1 MGGSGN
7 HTPRLSRRPALAAH
21 RLAFE
26 GRHWPRTAETMVGL
40 KRLRNIRE
48 CVEQVLE
55 DQIPGDLI
63 ETGVWRGGSCIYMRA
78 ILAAHEIGDRTVWVA
93 DSFEGLPPP
102 TLPQDEGLNFNE
114 SPELAVGVD
123 EVRANFE
130 RYGLLDDQ
138 VRFLIG
144 WFADTLPGP
153 VRQLAVL
160 RLDGDLYES
169 TWDAMTALEPLVSP
183 GGFVIVDDYGVYRSV
198 PQGGAR
204 LSDPKRDH
212 VPHRA
217 DRRFRGLLAQGVDG
231 KRPLTVVLFAR
242 KPTTAGHSGDRPQA
256 VRERGPPAFHRRYE
270 APRSDTPD
278 SLRQLRIA
286 SRRALEPRKPA
297 PVRRMMRELNALGD
311 VW

>member
-1 MGGSGN
+1 MVREITRRGYRVVQ
-7 HTPRLSRRPALAAH
+7 PSRATDWH
-21 RLAFE
+21 FE
-26 GRHWPRTAETMVGL
+26 GRHWPRSAETMVGL

-78 ILAAHEIGDRTVWVA
+78 ILAAHEISDRTVWVA

-102 TLPQDEGLNFNE
+102 TLPQDEAFDFHE
-114 SPELAVGVD
+114 FPELAVGVD

-153 VRQLAVL
+153 VKQLAVL

-169 TWDAMTALEPLVSP
+169 TWDTMTALEPLVSP
-183 GGFVIVDDYGVYRSV
+183 GGFVIIDDYGDIEACRKAVHDYRTNNEITSPIEQIDYSGV
-198 PQGGAR
+198 FWRKAPCRLQGLASDRTGHRPSSRHGVARNRIGITTSSGCPPWHTNHDEEEGHVCDRDRPAPR
-204 LSDPKRDH
+204 LS
-212 VPHRA
+212 
-217 DRRFRGLLAQGVDG
+217 RRRGA
-231 KRPLTVVLFAR
+231 
-242 KPTTAGHSGDRPQA
+242 
-256 VRERGPPAFHRRYE
+256 
-270 APRSDTPD
+270 
-278 SLRQLRIA
+278 
-286 SRRALEPRKPA
+286 
-297 PVRRMMRELNALGD
+297 
-311 VW
+311 

>member
-1 MGGSGN
+1 MLA
-7 HTPRLSRRPALAAH
+7 PRGPRAVGCSVAMVASFGENTGERSPRASVAGIPCCAMSDRATALYLDLLEQVLTRSLCRDDYLRDIRPRGWKRWVVREITRRGYRVVQPTRPTDWL
-21 RLAFE
+21 E
-26 GRHWPRTAETMVGL
+26 GRQWPRTAETMVGL

-78 ILAAHEIGDRTVWVA
+78 ILAAHEISDRTVWVA

-102 TLPQDEGLNFNE
+102 TLPQDEGLNLNE
-114 SPELAVGVD
+114 YPELAVGVD

-169 TWDAMTALEPLVSP
+169 TWDAMTALEPLVS
-183 GGFVIVDDYGVYRSV
+183 
-198 PQGGAR
+198 
-204 LSDPKRDH
+204 
-212 VPHRA
+212 RA
-217 DRRFRGLLAQGVDG
+217 G
-231 KRPLTVVLFAR
+231 
-242 KPTTAGHSGDRPQA
+242 S
-256 VRERGPPAFHRRYE
+256 
-270 APRSDTPD
+270 
-278 SLRQLRIA
+278 
-286 SRRALEPRKPA
+286 
-297 PVRRMMRELNALGD
+297 
-311 VW
+311 

>member
-1 MGGSGN
+1 MVREITRRGYRVVQR
-7 HTPRLSRRPALAAH
+7 PRPTDWL
-21 RLAFE
+21 E
-26 GRHWPRTAETMVGL
+26 GRQWPRTAETMVGL

-78 ILAAHEIGDRTVWVA
+78 ILAAHEISDRTVWVA

-102 TLPQDEGLNFNE
+102 TLPQDEGLNLNA

-138 VRFLIG
+138 VQFLIG

-153 VRQLAVL
+153 VKQLALL

-169 TWDAMTALEPLVSP
+169 TWDAVAALEPYVSR
-183 GGFVIVDDYGVYRSV
+183 GGFVIVDDYGLFEACRQAVHDYRT
-198 PQGGAR
+198 QNEIT
-204 LSDPKRDH
+204 

-217 DRRFRGLLAQGVDG
+217 DRPDRRLPNPVTISERIVGNRDSFHVDG
-231 KRPLTVVLFAR
+231 ELHHAR
-242 KPTTAGHSGDRPQA
+242 VTGHNIEQACPTAVDAVGSAKTSLLVGRGARATNPPYRAG
-256 VRERGPPAFHRRYE
+256 
-270 APRSDTPD
+270 
-278 SLRQLRIA
+278 
-286 SRRALEPRKPA
+286 
-297 PVRRMMRELNALGD
+297 
-311 VW
+311 

>member
-1 MGGSGN
+1 MSDRATALYLDLMEQVLTRSLFRDDYLRDIRPTGWKRWVVREITRRGYRVVQP
-7 HTPRLSRRPALAAH
+7 PRPTDWL
-21 RLAFE
+21 E

-78 ILAAHEIGDRTVWVA
+78 ILAAHEISDRTVWVA

-102 TLPQDEGLNFNE
+102 TLPQDEGLNLNE

-153 VRQLAVL
+153 VKQLAVL

-183 GGFVIVDDYGVYRSV
+183 GGFVIVDDYGLIEACR
-198 PQGGAR
+198 
-204 LSDPKRDH
+204 
-212 VPHRA
+212 
-217 DRRFRGLLAQGVDG
+217 
-231 KRPLTVVLFAR
+231 
-242 KPTTAGHSGDRPQA
+242 QA
-256 VRERGPPAFHRRYE
+256 VHDYRTQNEITSPIEQIDQIGVFW
-270 APRSDTPD
+270 
-278 SLRQLRIA
+278 
-286 SRRALEPRKPA
+286 RKA
-297 PVRRMMRELNALGD
+297 
-311 VW
+311 